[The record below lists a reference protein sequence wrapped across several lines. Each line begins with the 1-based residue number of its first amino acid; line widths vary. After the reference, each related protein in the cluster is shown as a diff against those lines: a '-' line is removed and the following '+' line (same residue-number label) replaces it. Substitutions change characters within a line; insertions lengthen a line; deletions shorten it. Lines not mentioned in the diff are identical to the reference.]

1 MMKKPALFGFVVVS
15 GIFGLV
21 FFLRQSLTLPTAL
34 QTPSQMDTQIDD
46 ASSYDLINYF
56 ISTLGESSLAEVEQ
70 RTLQYAQQKEG
81 MTVDDALLE
90 QFILYKQALASLDF
104 AWESSKLELL
114 TLEQIHQR
122 LLMLQSQFFTLEQQ
136 QLLFANDN
144 ALRELAIN
152 KLRIK
157 NQAIDQQDA
166 KQQWQVLLSKQAQ
179 YIQRSEYNARLIP
192 ALNKNDERSPQAQ
205 YLERVELVGEEG
217 AQRLAELD
225 QQRERF
231 SEQLAIYLQQRES
244 VLNEQALTDDEKKQY
259 IAQLRSETF
268 DVKQLKRVEALE
280 RMQDHTL

>member
-1 MMKKPALFGFVVVS
+1 MKKPALFGFVVVS
-15 GIFGLV
+15 GILGLV
-21 FFLRQSLTLPTAL
+21 FFLQQSSTLTTVL
-34 QTPSQMDTQIDD
+34 QTSSQMDTQIDD

-81 MTVDDALLE
+81 MTVDEALLD

-192 ALNKNDERSPQAQ
+192 ALNQNDERSPQAQ

>member
-21 FFLRQSLTLPTAL
+21 FFLRQSSTLPTAL

-70 RTLQYAQQKEG
+70 RTLQYAQKKEG
-81 MTVDDALLE
+81 MTVDEALLE

-104 AWESSKLELL
+104 AWESSQLELL

-268 DVKQLKRVEALE
+268 DAKQLKRVEALE